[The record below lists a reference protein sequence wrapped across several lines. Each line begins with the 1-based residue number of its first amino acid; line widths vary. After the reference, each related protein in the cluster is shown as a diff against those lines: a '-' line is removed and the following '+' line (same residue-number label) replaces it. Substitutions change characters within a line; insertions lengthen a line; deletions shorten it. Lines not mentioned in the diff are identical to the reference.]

1 MRNININLMM
11 LGKNIL
17 SAAVKMTFT
26 ELDKV
31 AQKYEIELY
40 YSQYHLTDHHE
51 GEARGESVS
60 VDSFRQND
68 SLVGCVYILNEGNS
82 VYFAQWK

>member
-51 GEARGESVS
+51 GEARGNQFQWTVF
-60 VDSFRQND
+60 VKTIPWWD
-68 SLVGCVYILNEGNS
+68 VYIS
-82 VYFAQWK
+82 